1 MSSVKNNTVS
11 FTIYGTKEEPG
22 KTVEL
27 KHVQVGS
34 QPSPVKYIDDPNLE
48 EGKTVVVQ
56 SGYTGYTI
64 DTYKIVKI
72 NGNVV
77 SNNKIHRS
85 IYRPYETI
93 IKRGTKKVEKVVQTN
108 SPAPETVLSPTSD
121 PTPDPAASNEVV
133 DETLVE

>member
-1 MSSVKNNTVS
+1 
-11 FTIYGTKEEPG
+11 
-22 KTVEL
+22 
-27 KHVQVGS
+27 
-34 QPSPVKYIDDPNLE
+34 
-48 EGKTVVVQ
+48 VVVQ

-121 PTPDPAASNEVV
+121 PTPRSCSFE
-133 DETLVE
+133 